1 MRFQNNP
8 LFINTVLL
16 GGSPEEK
23 ATAAARAGFSQLE
36 LWRQDVEAAG
46 GTAQDMAR
54 FLQEQKLSLTDYQ
67 VLLDF
72 DGAPDGQREEK
83 RQLALGMLDTAVTLG
98 AGTLLT
104 PASTHKACIAEREE
118 EDIRWLAQ
126 EAGKRGL
133 RVAFEA
139 MAWST
144 HINTTAA
151 AWQLVQR
158 VNEPNLGLVVDAF
171 HIFVRNRTIAD
182 LHGIPMEK
190 IFLVQLS
197 DLATLPSANRVVD
210 VARHQRLLPGLGN
223 FPLYTLL
230 DYLEAEGYDGP
241 LGLEVFND
249 KIHQQAPG
257 DAAKEAIQALKRC
270 CARASITQPE

>member
-16 GGSPEEK
+16 GGTTEEK
-23 ATAAARAGFSQLE
+23 IIAAAQAGFTQLE
-36 LWRQDVEAAG
+36 LWRQDVESAKGA
-46 GTAQDMAR
+46 AQDVASLLDNQR
-54 FLQEQKLSLTDYQ
+54 IALTDYQ

-72 DGAPDGQREEK
+72 DGAPDEQRQEK
-83 RQLALGMLDTAVTLG
+83 RQDAIKMMDTAVKLG
-98 AGTLLT
+98 ATTLLT
-104 PASTHKACIAEREE
+104 PASTQKECVAEREE

-171 HIFVRNRTIAD
+171 HIFVRNRTVAD
-182 LHGIPMEK
+182 LNGIPMEK

-197 DLATLPSANRVVD
+197 DLATLPSGSELVD
-210 VARHQRLLPGLGN
+210 TARHHRLLPGQGN

-230 DYLEAEGYDGP
+230 DYLQTEGYGGP
-241 LGLEVFND
+241 IGLEVFND
-249 KIHQQAPG
+249 EIKQQAPTE
-257 DAAKEAIQALKRC
+257 AAREAMHALKRC
-270 CARASITQPE
+270 CAQISPD

>member
-23 ATAAARAGFSQLE
+23 ATAAALAGFSQLE

-54 FLQEQKLSLTDYQ
+54 FLQEHKLSLTDYQ

-72 DGAPDGQREEK
+72 DGAPDGEREEK
-83 RQLALGMLDTAVTLG
+83 RQLALEMLDTAVTLG

-197 DLATLPSANRVVD
+197 DLATLPSADRVVD

-249 KIHQQAPG
+249 KIHQQAPA
-257 DAAKEAIQALKRC
+257 DAAREAMHALKRC
-270 CARASITQPE
+270 CARASIMQPE

>member
-1 MRFQNNP
+1 MRFQHNP

-16 GGSPEEK
+16 SGTTEEK
-23 ATAAARAGFSQLE
+23 IIAAAQAGFSQLE
-36 LWRQDVEAAG
+36 LWRQDVDPAE
-46 GTAQDMAR
+46 GTPQAVAS
-54 FLQEQKLSLTDYQ
+54 LLEEQRLALTDYQ

-72 DGAPDGQREEK
+72 DGAPDDQREEK
-83 RQLALGMLDTAVTLG
+83 RRDALKMMETAAALGAT
-98 AGTLLT
+98 TLLT
-104 PASTHKACIAEREE
+104 PASTQKECIAGREE

-158 VNEPNLGLVVDAF
+158 INEPNLGLVVDAF
-171 HIFVRNRTIAD
+171 HIFVRNRTVAD
-182 LHGIPMEK
+182 LNGIPMDK

-197 DLATLPSANRVVD
+197 DLATLPSGSELVET
-210 VARHQRLLPGLGN
+210 ARHHRLLPGQGN

-230 DYLEAEGYDGP
+230 DYLEAEGYSGP
-241 LGLEVFND
+241 VGLEVFND
-249 KIHQQAPG
+249 EIKQRSPS
-257 DAAKEAIQALKRC
+257 DAAKEAMHALKRC
-270 CARASITQPE
+270 CAQATIA

>member
-1 MRFQNNP
+1 MRFQHNP

-16 GGSPEEK
+16 SGTTEEK
-23 ATAAARAGFSQLE
+23 IIAAAQAGFSQLE
-36 LWRQDVEAAG
+36 LRRQDMDSAE
-46 GTAQDMAR
+46 GTPQAVAS
-54 FLQEQKLSLTDYQ
+54 LLGEQRLALTDYQ

-72 DGAPDGQREEK
+72 DGAPDHQREEK
-83 RQLALGMLDTAVTLG
+83 RRDALKMMETAAVLG
-98 AGTLLT
+98 ATTLLT
-104 PASTHKACIAEREE
+104 PASTQKECIAGREE

-158 VNEPNLGLVVDAF
+158 INEPNLGLVVDAF
-171 HIFVRNRTIAD
+171 HIFVRNRTVAD
-182 LHGIPMEK
+182 LNGIPMDK

-197 DLATLPSANRVVD
+197 DLATLPSGSELVET
-210 VARHQRLLPGLGN
+210 ARHHRLLPGQGN

-230 DYLEAEGYDGP
+230 DYLEAEGYSGP
-241 LGLEVFND
+241 VGLEVFND
-249 KIHQQAPG
+249 EIKQRSPS
-257 DAAKEAIQALKRC
+257 DAAKEAMHALKRC
-270 CARASITQPE
+270 CAQATIA

>member
-1 MRFQNNP
+1 MTRFNKNP

-23 ATAAARAGFSQLE
+23 LLAAAEAGFNQVE
-36 LWRQDVEAAG
+36 LWRQDVEAARG
-46 GTAQDMAR
+46 NAGDIARLLDKQDLA
-54 FLQEQKLSLTDYQ
+54 LTDYQ

-72 DGAPDGQREEK
+72 DGAPDDQRETK
-83 RQLALGMLDTAVTLG
+83 RQEALQMLDTAVSLG
-98 AGTLLT
+98 ATTLLT
-104 PASTHKACIAEREE
+104 PASTHPSCIASREE
-118 EDIRWLAQ
+118 EDIRWLAR
-126 EAGKRGL
+126 EAGQRGL

-151 AWQLVQR
+151 AWKLVQR
-158 VNEPNLGLVVDAF
+158 VDEPNLGLVVDAF
-171 HIFVRNRTIAD
+171 HIFARNRTPAD
-182 LHGIPMEK
+182 LVGIPMEK

-197 DLATLPSANRVVD
+197 DLATLPTPDNLAET
-210 VARHQRLLPGLGN
+210 ARHQRLLPGQGN

-230 DYLEAEGYDGP
+230 NYLDAQGYNGP

-249 KIHQQAPG
+249 SYHQQPPAEV
-257 DAAKEAIQALKRC
+257 AKEAIHALKRV
-270 CARASITQPE
+270 CAATL

>member
-1 MRFQNNP
+1 MRFQHNP

-16 GGSPEEK
+16 SGTTEEK
-23 ATAAARAGFSQLE
+23 IIAAAQAGFSQLE
-36 LWRQDVEAAG
+36 LWRQDVDSAE
-46 GTAQDMAR
+46 GTPQAVAS
-54 FLQEQKLSLTDYQ
+54 LLEEQRLALTDYQ

-72 DGAPDGQREEK
+72 DGAPDDQREEK
-83 RQLALGMLDTAVTLG
+83 RRDALKMMETAAALGAT
-98 AGTLLT
+98 TLLT
-104 PASTHKACIAEREE
+104 PASTQKECIAGREE
-118 EDIRWLAQ
+118 EDIGWLAQ

-158 VNEPNLGLVVDAF
+158 INEPNLGLVVDAF
-171 HIFVRNRTIAD
+171 HIFVRNRTVAD
-182 LHGIPMEK
+182 LNGIPMDK

-197 DLATLPSANRVVD
+197 DLATLPSGSELVET
-210 VARHQRLLPGLGN
+210 ARHHRLLPGQGN

-230 DYLEAEGYDGP
+230 DYLEAEGYSGP
-241 LGLEVFND
+241 VGLEVFND
-249 KIHQQAPG
+249 EIKQRSPS
-257 DAAKEAIQALKRC
+257 DAAKEAMHALKRC
-270 CARASITQPE
+270 CAQATIA

>member
-1 MRFQNNP
+1 MRFQHNP

-16 GGSPEEK
+16 SGTTEEK
-23 ATAAARAGFSQLE
+23 IIAAAQAGFSQLE
-36 LWRQDVEAAG
+36 LWRQDVDSAEDTPQAVAS
-46 GTAQDMAR
+46 
-54 FLQEQKLSLTDYQ
+54 LLEQQRLALTDYQ

-72 DGAPDGQREEK
+72 DGAPDDQREEK
-83 RQLALGMLDTAVTLG
+83 RRDALKMMETAAALGAT
-98 AGTLLT
+98 TLLT
-104 PASTHKACIAEREE
+104 PASTQKECIAGREE

-126 EAGKRGL
+126 EARKRGL

-158 VNEPNLGLVVDAF
+158 INEPNLGLVVDAF
-171 HIFVRNRTIAD
+171 HIFVRNRTVAD
-182 LHGIPMEK
+182 LNGIPMDK

-197 DLATLPSANRVVD
+197 DLATLPSGSELVET
-210 VARHQRLLPGLGN
+210 ARHHRLLPGQGN

-230 DYLEAEGYDGP
+230 DYLEAEGYSGP
-241 LGLEVFND
+241 VGLEVFND
-249 KIHQQAPG
+249 EIKQRSPS
-257 DAAKEAIQALKRC
+257 DAAKEAMHALKRC
-270 CARASITQPE
+270 CAQATIA

>member
-1 MRFQNNP
+1 MRFQHNP

-16 GGSPEEK
+16 SGTTEEK
-23 ATAAARAGFSQLE
+23 IIAAAQAGFSQLE
-36 LWRQDVEAAG
+36 LWRQDVDSAE
-46 GTAQDMAR
+46 GTPQAVAS
-54 FLQEQKLSLTDYQ
+54 LLEEQRLALTDYQ

-72 DGAPDGQREEK
+72 DGAPDDQREEK
-83 RQLALGMLDTAVTLG
+83 RRDALKMMETAAALGAT
-98 AGTLLT
+98 TLLT
-104 PASTHKACIAEREE
+104 PASTQKECIAGREE

-158 VNEPNLGLVVDAF
+158 INEPNLGLVVDAF
-171 HIFVRNRTIAD
+171 HIFVRNRTVAD
-182 LHGIPMEK
+182 LNGIPMDK

-197 DLATLPSANRVVD
+197 DLATLPSGSELVET
-210 VARHQRLLPGLGN
+210 ARHHRLLPGQGN

-230 DYLEAEGYDGP
+230 DYLEAEGYSGP
-241 LGLEVFND
+241 VGLEVFND
-249 KIHQQAPG
+249 EIKQRSPS
-257 DAAKEAIQALKRC
+257 DAAKEAMHALKRC
-270 CARASITQPE
+270 CAQATIA

>member
-1 MRFQNNP
+1 MRFQHNP

-16 GGSPEEK
+16 SGTTEEK
-23 ATAAARAGFSQLE
+23 IIAAAQAGFSQLE
-36 LWRQDVEAAG
+36 LWRQDVDSAE
-46 GTAQDMAR
+46 GTAQAVAS
-54 FLQEQKLSLTDYQ
+54 LLEEQRLALTDYQ

-72 DGAPDGQREEK
+72 DGAPDDQREEK
-83 RQLALGMLDTAVTLG
+83 RRDALKMMETAAALGAT
-98 AGTLLT
+98 TLLT
-104 PASTHKACIAEREE
+104 PASTQKECIAGREE

-158 VNEPNLGLVVDAF
+158 INEPNLGLVVDAF
-171 HIFVRNRTIAD
+171 HIFVRNRTVAD
-182 LHGIPMEK
+182 LNGIPMDK

-197 DLATLPSANRVVD
+197 DLATLPSGSELVET
-210 VARHQRLLPGLGN
+210 ARHHRLLPGQGN

-230 DYLEAEGYDGP
+230 DYLEAEGYSGP
-241 LGLEVFND
+241 VGLEVFND
-249 KIHQQAPG
+249 EIKQRSPS
-257 DAAKEAIQALKRC
+257 DAAKEAMHALKRC
-270 CARASITQPE
+270 CAQATIA

>member
-1 MRFQNNP
+1 MRFQHNP

-16 GGSPEEK
+16 SGTTEEK
-23 ATAAARAGFSQLE
+23 IIAAAQAGFSQLE
-36 LWRQDVEAAG
+36 LWRQDVDSAE
-46 GTAQDMAR
+46 GTPQAVAS
-54 FLQEQKLSLTDYQ
+54 LLEEQRLALTDYQ

-72 DGAPDGQREEK
+72 DGAPDDQREEK
-83 RQLALGMLDTAVTLG
+83 RRDALKMMETAAALGTT
-98 AGTLLT
+98 TLLT
-104 PASTHKACIAEREE
+104 PASTQKECIAGREE

-158 VNEPNLGLVVDAF
+158 INEPNLGLVVDAF
-171 HIFVRNRTIAD
+171 HIFVRNRTVAD
-182 LHGIPMEK
+182 LNGIPMDK

-197 DLATLPSANRVVD
+197 DLATLPSGSELVET
-210 VARHQRLLPGLGN
+210 ARHHRLLPGQGN

-230 DYLEAEGYDGP
+230 DYLEAEGYSGP
-241 LGLEVFND
+241 VGLEVFND
-249 KIHQQAPG
+249 EIKQRSPF
-257 DAAKEAIQALKRC
+257 DAAKEAMHALKRC
-270 CARASITQPE
+270 CAQATIA